1 MLLKNFRTYHLAKE
15 FYKECERV
23 LCKPHMKAQL
33 SRASL
38 SVVNNLAEG
47 SAKPTSK
54 DRARFYA
61 MSLGSFRE
69 CQAML
74 DLLDHKEIL
83 DKYDYL
89 GICLFN
95 LHRFTLKP
103 RTQAP

>member
-15 FYKECERV
+15 FYKDCER
-23 LCKPHMKAQL
+23 LNFKPHIKEQFY
-33 SRASL
+33 RASL
-38 SVVNNLAEG
+38 SIINNLAEG

-61 MSLGSFRE
+61 IALGSFRE

-74 DLLDHKEIL
+74 DLNDQNELLE
-83 DKYDYL
+83 KYDYL

-95 LHRFTLKP
+95 LHRFTLTP
-103 RTQAP
+103 RNQAP